1 MVEYV
6 AMLEEFARASSLS
19 FHQRQ
24 VVAGCVRRAVLT
36 LPLGATCLLASV
48 FALMV
53 RLMFSRARKRTTNA
67 ERADYA
73 LLARLL
79 RLNLGRGFY
88 RLDAFEGGRAL
99 ALGDASKASDSAAV
113 ATSRE
118 VCAKATTTSGM
129 WAKLSVI
136 LSCVSCYL
144 WRGLLINFGV
154 GNSSLLL
161 LWIGR

>member
-1 MVEYV
+1 
-6 AMLEEFARASSLS
+6 MLEEFARASSLS

-24 VVAGCVRRAVLT
+24 VVAGCMRRAVLT
-36 LPLGATCLLASV
+36 LPLGATCLLPSV
-48 FALMV
+48 FALMA
-53 RLMFSRARKRTTNA
+53 RLIFPRARKRTTNA

-73 LLARLL
+73 LRLL

-88 RLDAFEGGRAL
+88 CLDAFEGGRAL

-136 LSCVSCYL
+136 LSCVSKEIQHLNVERTCATY
-144 WRGLLINFGV
+144 GEG
-154 GNSSLLL
+154 S
-161 LWIGR
+161 